1 MTNGATALLSWLR
14 ASTSTNQTNIKMT
27 ASGPSTTRRRN
38 TPRRRYEIHGERT
51 CYQCR
56 QIGHYARECPHAYS
70 QQPTETKAEMMKN
83 LIKSMTTNER
93 SQFKSFIT
101 RAEKLRTFV
110 KTMTTK
116 EQAEFKTYVL
126 NKNGRRAEMPTTTL
140 SRETSP
146 HANQTAAAIPP
157 NRKTTPRTNLTITAV
172 PPSRETGPHTNQM
185 LS

>member
-1 MTNGATALLSWLR
+1 MTNGTTALLSWLR
-14 ASTSTNQTNIKMT
+14 AGTSTNQTKAKT
-27 ASGPSTTRRRN
+27 TVSRPSTTRMRSA
-38 TPRRRYEIHGERT
+38 PRRRYEIHGERT
-51 CYQCR
+51 CYRCR

-70 QQPTETKAEMMKN
+70 QQPTETKAETMKN
-83 LIKSMTTNER
+83 LIRSMTTKER

-101 RAEKLRTFV
+101 RTEELRTFV

-116 EQAEFKTYVL
+116 EQAEFKAYVL

-157 NRKTTPRTNLTITAV
+157 NRKTTPRTNLTIT
-172 PPSRETGPHTNQM
+172 
-185 LS
+185 